1 MYCSSCASPVT
12 AGLKFC
18 NRCGASLG
26 KEQGDH
32 QPTSVTH
39 ALITAIVLVAIMGLG
54 AMFGGAIALKQG
66 AGLPTDIVGMFM
78 LFTFLIVGII
88 EIFLLRQLARTL
100 SADHRTQRS
109 EPVPPL
115 FQPAP
120 MPARELNAVR
130 DTVEPLGS
138 VTENTTRTLEHSL
151 RNVSR

>member
-12 AGLKFC
+12 AELKFC
-18 NRCGASLG
+18 NRCGANLRS
-26 KEQGDH
+26 DH
-32 QPTSVTH
+32 AAAPNTSVAH
-39 ALITAIVLVAIMGLG
+39 ALTTAVVLVAILGLG
-54 AMFGGAIALKQG
+54 AMFGGAVALKQG
-66 AGLPTDIVGMFM
+66 ADLNNDVVGLFMF
-78 LFTFLIVGII
+78 FTFVIIGII

-100 SADHRTQRS
+100 GGDHRTQRS

-115 FQPAP
+115 FQPAS

-130 DTVEPLGS
+130 DTAEPLGS